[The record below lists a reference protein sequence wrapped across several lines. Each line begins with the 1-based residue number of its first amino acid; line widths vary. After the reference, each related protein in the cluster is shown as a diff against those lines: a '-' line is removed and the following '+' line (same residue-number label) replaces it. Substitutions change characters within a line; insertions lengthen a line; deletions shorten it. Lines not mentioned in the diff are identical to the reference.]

1 MTGSLQIK
9 NNKYYAVLNLKID
22 GKRKQKWID
31 TELTVKST
39 KKERDKKLREIITYY
54 ENNTKLLTSTDL
66 FTDYLTLWLKE
77 TKIKVDYVTYQ
88 HYESEVNTHIYPYFD
103 NLKIK
108 LVDVD
113 RAVLQ
118 KYFVDKYE
126 NGRIDG
132 KGGLSPTTLRHHR
145 NVINQTLN
153 LALKNGIIVQNPC
166 QFVTLPQNTRYN
178 YDFFNLEEINEFLN
192 AIKSE
197 RLYPL
202 YVITATYGLRKSEVL
217 GIMWDS
223 IDLENKM
230 LTIKHTRV
238 EGKEVV
244 EKDKTKNQSS
254 YRSFPLSDNIID
266 LFVKLKN
273 DERENKKLF
282 GKEYIKN
289 NYVFKMENGQPYR
302 PNYISKRH
310 SKILEKYGFRHIRFH
325 DLRHSCASLLNAQ
338 GFSLKDIQEW
348 LGHSDIQTTANT
360 YAHLDIKRKQNISET
375 LSNIIV

>member
-103 NLKIK
+103 DLKIK

-153 LALKNGIIVQNPC
+153 LALKNGVIVQNPC

-178 YDFFNLEEINEFLN
+178 YDFFNLEEINEFLS

-302 PNYISKRH
+302 PNYISKKH

>member
-153 LALKNGIIVQNPC
+153 LALKNGVIVQNPC

-302 PNYISKRH
+302 PNYISKKH